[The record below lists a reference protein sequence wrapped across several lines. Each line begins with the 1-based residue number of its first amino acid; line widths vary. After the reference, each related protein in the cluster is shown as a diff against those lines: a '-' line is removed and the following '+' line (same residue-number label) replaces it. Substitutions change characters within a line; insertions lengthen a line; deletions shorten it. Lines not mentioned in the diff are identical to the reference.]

1 MAGERRPTKLA
12 SGREAT
18 DDLWEAIYTQRAIR
32 YWTPD
37 PVPRSLLETVVAAAG
52 KAPSG
57 SNTQPWVFVVVDDRD
72 KLAAIADALREV
84 SSNIEGLRGMLDNAE
99 KVEDRS
105 TRLMLQGARA
115 FFGELERAPA
125 LIVPC
130 LYNLSSPTN
139 DPASL
144 LAGSS
149 IYMAVQN
156 LMLAARAVGLGTVMT
171 TAHEMVAKPLRELLA
186 IPDDAHPVAFIPIGY
201 PNANFGPTKRKP
213 VEDVIR
219 FNSWG

>member
-1 MAGERRPTKLA
+1 MASERIPTKLT

-18 DDLWEAIYTQRAIR
+18 DDLWEAIHSQRAIR
-32 YWTPD
+32 YWTSA
-37 PVPRSLLETVVAAAG
+37 PVPRALLETVVAAAA

-72 KLAAIADALREV
+72 KLAAIAAALREV
-84 SSNIEGLRGMLDNAE
+84 SSNIEGLRGMLDNADDI
-99 KVEDRS
+99 EDKT

-125 LIVPC
+125 LIIPC
-130 LYNLSSPTN
+130 LYGLSSPTN
-139 DPASL
+139 DPTSL

-156 LMLAARAVGLGTVMT
+156 LMLAARGVGLGTVMT
-171 TAHEMVAKPLRELLA
+171 TAHEMVDKPLRELLA
-186 IPDDAHPVAFIPIGY
+186 IPQDAHPVALIPIGF
-201 PNANFGPTKRKP
+201 PDANFGPTKRKP
-213 VEDVIR
+213 IEDVIR